1 MNRVG
6 KPEQPGAKMRPR
18 PDASHGGAP
27 PPVRFATSPA
37 DVDVELRPP
46 AERAGRPALPS
57 DHLPTRRPSVELCGK
72 VTITRVPHP
81 GADSTER
88 SAPTAAARSRMI
100 ISPHSWSFAGCSH
113 ADGSNPQPSSAMVRR
128 LTSLVVASA
137 TATSQAR
144 AYLATFASAS
154 CAIRNSA
161 FSSDSGNRRP
171 PHCSITGVCHSRKSG
186 LTAGAIDYQ
195 PDPLEAPADGNVLI
209 CCSRS
214 RSDVVIDL

>member
-88 SAPTAAARSRMI
+88 SAPTAAARSCMI
-100 ISPHSWSFAGCSH
+100 ISPHPWSFAGCSH

-128 LTSLVVASA
+128 LTSLVVARTHGWSHRLSA
-137 TATSQAR
+137 RSAR
-144 AYLATFASAS
+144 SSGRRQRADLLLAVPK
-154 CAIRNSA
+154 
-161 FSSDSGNRRP
+161 RR
-171 PHCSITGVCHSRKSG
+171 CDRSLSG
-186 LTAGAIDYQ
+186 LRS
-195 PDPLEAPADGNVLI
+195 
-209 CCSRS
+209 SRECLTS
-214 RSDVVIDL
+214 VVKTCR